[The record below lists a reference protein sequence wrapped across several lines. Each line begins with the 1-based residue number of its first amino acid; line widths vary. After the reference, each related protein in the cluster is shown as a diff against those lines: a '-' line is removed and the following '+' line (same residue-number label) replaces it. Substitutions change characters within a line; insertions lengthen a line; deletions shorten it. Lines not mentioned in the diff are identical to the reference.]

1 MSVIAYIRK
10 STDKQSFEH
19 QEYEIKQYAEK
30 HNLKIDRWVEES
42 ISSRKELKKR
52 QLGKLL
58 EELQDGDILIATEIS
73 RLGRSL
79 LEVMGILQTCLEK
92 NCQVWTIKESYNLK
106 NDLQSQLLAVVFS
119 IGVSIERSLLSQRT
133 KTALDAKKAAG
144 VKLGRPF
151 GAESKKLKLS
161 KNTKR
166 IRDLLDK
173 KVPKA
178 QIARI
183 MGVQKIT
190 LRRFIKRMGW
200 SD

>member
-19 QEYEIKQYAEK
+19 QEYEIEQYAEK
-30 HNLKIDRWVEES
+30 PNLKIYRWVEES

-58 EELQDGDILIATEIS
+58 EELQDGDILIAAEIS

-92 NCQVWTIKESYNLK
+92 NCQVWTIKDSYNLK

-183 MGVQKIT
+183 MEVKKIT

>member
-1 MSVIAYIRK
+1 MIYGYIRV
-10 STDKQSFEH
+10 SSQKQSVEH
-19 QEYEIKQYAEK
+19 QEYEIKQYALRK
-30 HNLKIDRWVEES
+30 GIKIDSWIEET
-42 ISSRKELKKR
+42 ISSRKALKHRKLG
-52 QLGKLL
+52 QLLD
-58 EELQDGDILIATEIS
+58 ELQENDVIIACEIS

-79 LEVMGILQTCLEK
+79 LEVMGILETCLAK
-92 NCQVWTIKESYNLK
+92 NCQIITIKEGFHLG
-106 NDLQSQLLAVVFS
+106 NDIQSQVLAFAFGLS
-119 IGVSIERSLLSQRT
+119 AQIERNLISQRT
-133 KTALDAKKAAG
+133 KVSLDNLKSSG
-144 VKLGRPF
+144 RRLGRPF